1 MRLLLVGGGNMG
13 AALLAGWNNSLSGLL
28 ISVID
33 PHPSEQLKTLC
44 AQEQLFQTAQDVT
57 GTFDMI
63 VLAIKPQSFPDV
75 LPMIKDRL
83 DSNGVVMSIA
93 AGKTMQSISDVFGTD
108 KAVIRVMPNTP
119 SLIGEGMSVLVA
131 NEQANNNQK
140 NLAERLLQ
148 AVGKTLWLQD
158 EDNMHAVTALSG
170 SGPAYLFAMI
180 EAMQKAGESL
190 GLSQN
195 TSLTLAKQTVLGAAK
210 LAVKQETATPAELR
224 QQVTS
229 PGGTTAAALDVLLGD
244 DALDKLMKT
253 ALSAATQRSRE
264 LS

>member
-1 MRLLLVGGGNMG
+1 MG

-33 PHPSEQLKTLC
+33 PYPSEKLKTLC
-44 AQEQLFQTAQDVT
+44 DAEQIFQSAQDVT
-57 GTFDMI
+57 DTFDVI
-63 VLAIKPQSFPDV
+63 VLAIKPQSFADV
-75 LPMIKDRL
+75 LPLIKDRL
-83 DSNGVVMSIA
+83 EPNGVVLSIA
-93 AGKTMQSISDVFGTD
+93 AGKSMQSISDVFGGD

-131 NEQANNNQK
+131 NDQANNNQK

-158 EDNMHAVTALSG
+158 EDDMHAVTALSG
-170 SGPAYLFAMI
+170 SGPAYIFAMI
-180 EAMQKAGESL
+180 EAMQKAGEAL

-195 TSLTLAKQTVLGAAK
+195 TSLSLAKQTVLGAAM
-210 LAVKQETATPAELR
+210 LAVKQETATPEELR

-244 DALDKLMKT
+244 DALDQLMKN
-253 ALSAATQRSRE
+253 AMQAATQRSRE